1 MPSPYAQHDYGLRLE
16 WGVEGVTTLAPDC
29 AVLVVVDVMSF
40 CTTVSVAIER
50 GAAVLPLAWRDGATV
65 RSAEAAG
72 PAEAARPAGAVLA
85 VDRRERGWSLSPS
98 SLRTLPAGT
107 TLELP
112 SPNGATLSTTAAGL
126 GCRVLAGCLRN
137 VTAVATMA
145 SRLAGGGAIA
155 VVPAGERWRLPDAPL
170 RPAFEDLVGAGA
182 LAGQLLELGHG
193 PASPEAR
200 AAVAAFRAARR
211 EGLAAALAG
220 CASGREL
227 EAEGFG
233 ADVAL
238 AAEYDACDQS
248 SLLRDGI
255 FGGANAAELEHR
267 E

>member
-1 MPSPYAQHDYGLRLE
+1 MRSPYAQHDYGLRLE

-50 GAAVLPLAWRDGATV
+50 GAAVLPLAWRDEATL
-65 RSAEAAG
+65 RT
-72 PAEAARPAGAVLA
+72 AEAARPAGAVLA

-98 SLRTLPAGT
+98 SLRTLPAGA
-107 TLELP
+107 TLALP

-182 LAGQLLELGHG
+182 LADQLLELGHG

-200 AAVAAFRAARR
+200 AAGAAFRAARR
-211 EGLAAALAG
+211 DGLAAALAG

-238 AAEYDACDQS
+238 AAEYDVCDQS